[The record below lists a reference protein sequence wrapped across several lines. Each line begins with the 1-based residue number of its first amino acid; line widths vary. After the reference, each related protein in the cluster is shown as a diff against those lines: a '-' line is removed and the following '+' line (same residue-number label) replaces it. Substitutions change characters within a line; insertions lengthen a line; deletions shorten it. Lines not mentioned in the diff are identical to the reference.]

1 MDGDQAMSSLWYVL
15 ALVLVGSALI
25 ARRAP
30 MGGLMRMAM
39 LWIVIF
45 AVLLGL
51 FKAGEKFGLFSSR
64 IYGAGDESPS
74 LSTNAASTNAAPAAL
89 PSAHVEGQALRIPV
103 APDGHYWVEGMVNGN
118 PTRFLIDSGASV
130 TALSVEAAR
139 GSGLNF
145 DLNAPG
151 VSMMTA
157 NGKIDAK
164 RSTIATL
171 VVGPIR
177 ASDLDIV
184 VSPAFG
190 EVNVIGMNMLSRLKS
205 WSVQNGEMVLTP

>member
-1 MDGDQAMSSLWYVL
+1 MGGDQAMSSIWYVL
-15 ALVLVGSALI
+15 ALVLVGSALL

-30 MGGLMRMAM
+30 MGGLLRMAM

-45 AVLLGL
+45 AALLGL
-51 FKAGEKFGLFSSR
+51 FKAGEKYGLFAGR
-64 IYGAGDESPS
+64 IKGEGDGSPA
-74 LSTNAASTNAAPAAL
+74 LAPNDLPTAL
-89 PSAHVEGQALRIPV
+89 PTARVEGQALRIPV

-139 GSGLNF
+139 AAGLNF
-145 DLNAPG
+145 DLNASG

-190 EVNVIGMNMLSRLKS
+190 DVNVIGMNMLSRLKS

>member
-15 ALVLVGSALI
+15 ALVLVGSALL

-30 MGGLMRMAM
+30 LGGLMRMAI

-45 AVLLGL
+45 AALLGL
-51 FKAGEKFGLFSSR
+51 FKAGEKFGLFSSPLD
-64 IYGAGDESPS
+64 GEGDTPPS
-74 LSTNAASTNAAPAAL
+74 LASNNAPARL
-89 PSAHVEGQALRIPV
+89 PPAQTEGQALRIPI
-103 APDGHYWVEGMVNGN
+103 APDGHFWVEGMVNGT

-130 TALSVEAAR
+130 TALSVTSAR
-139 GSGLNF
+139 ASGLNF

-151 VSMMTA
+151 VDMMTA

-171 VVGPIR
+171 SIGPIR
-177 ASDLDIV
+177 ASDRDIV
-184 VSPAFG
+184 ISPAFG
-190 EVNVIGMNMLSRLKS
+190 DVNVIGMNMLSRLKS
-205 WSVQNGEMVLTP
+205 WAVQDGEMVLTP

>member
-15 ALVLVGSALI
+15 ALVLVGSALL

-30 MGGLMRMAM
+30 MGGLMRMAT

-45 AVLLGL
+45 ATLLGL

-64 IYGAGDESPS
+64 LGGEGDRPAASPS
-74 LSTNAASTNAAPAAL
+74 DGGPPPIPAVLA
-89 PSAHVEGQALRIPV
+89 EGQALRIPV
-103 APDGHYWVEGMVNGN
+103 APDGHYWVEAMVNGT

-130 TALSVEAAR
+130 TALSVASAR
-139 GSGLNF
+139 ASGLNF

-151 VSMMTA
+151 VGMMTA

-171 VVGPIR
+171 VIGPIR
-177 ASDLDIV
+177 TSDLDIV
-184 VSPAFG
+184 ISPAFG
-190 EVNVIGMNMLSRLKS
+190 DVNVIGMNMLSRLKS
-205 WSVQNGEMVLTP
+205 WGVQDKEMVLTP

>member
-15 ALVLVGSALI
+15 ALVLVGSALL

-30 MGGLMRMAM
+30 LGGLMRMAI

-45 AVLLGL
+45 AALLGL

-64 IYGAGDESPS
+64 LDGEGGAPPS
-74 LSTNAASTNAAPAAL
+74 LASNNAPARL
-89 PSAHVEGQALRIPV
+89 PQAQTEGQALRIPI
-103 APDGHYWVEGMVNGN
+103 APDGHFWVEGMVNGT

-130 TALSVEAAR
+130 TALSVTSAR
-139 GSGLNF
+139 ASGLNF

-151 VSMMTA
+151 VDMMTA

-171 VVGPIR
+171 TIGPIR

-184 VSPAFG
+184 ISPAFG
-190 EVNVIGMNMLSRLKS
+190 DVNVIGMNMLSRLKS
-205 WSVQNGEMVLTP
+205 WAVQDGEMVLTP

>member
-1 MDGDQAMSSLWYVL
+1 MGGDQAMSSLWYVL
-15 ALVLVGSALI
+15 ALVLVGSALL

-30 MGGLMRMAM
+30 MGGLLRMAM

-45 AVLLGL
+45 AALLGL
-51 FKAGEKFGLFSSR
+51 FKAGEKYGLFASR
-64 IYGAGDESPS
+64 IKGKGGGSPA
-74 LSTNAASTNAAPAAL
+74 LATNDMPTAL
-89 PSAHVEGQALRIPV
+89 PTARVEGQALRIPV

-139 GSGLNF
+139 AAGLNF
-145 DLNAPG
+145 DLNASG

-190 EVNVIGMNMLSRLKS
+190 DVNVIGMNMLSRLKS